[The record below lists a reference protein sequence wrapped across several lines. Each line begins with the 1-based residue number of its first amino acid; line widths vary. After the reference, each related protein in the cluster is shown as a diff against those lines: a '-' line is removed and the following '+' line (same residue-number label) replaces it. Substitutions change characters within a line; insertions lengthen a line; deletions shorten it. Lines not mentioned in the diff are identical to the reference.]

1 MAKKSKIN
9 HNNLRR
15 EMAERYR
22 DRREQLKELIR
33 NPETPQ
39 EERFEAVDKLNKL
52 PRNSSVVRIRNRC
65 RVTGRPRAYYRKF
78 EMSRVSLRDLGL
90 SGQIAGLKKASW

>member
-52 PRNSSVVRIRNRC
+52 PRNLSVVRVRNRC